1 MSYLVLARK
10 WRPQG
15 FDEVVGQRHITQTL
29 KNAIISERVAHAFI
43 FSGPRGVG
51 KTTTARIL
59 AKAINCEKGPTPEPC
74 RRCYSC
80 QEIANGNSVDVIE
93 IDGASNTSV
102 EDVRELRENV
112 KYAPSKGRAKIYIID
127 EVHMLSTSAFNAL
140 LKTLEEPPSHVIF
153 IFATTE
159 PHKIPATILSRCQ
172 HFEFR
177 RIPQIEIV
185 DRLRKI
191 TKEEGIAI
199 SDKGLVLIARAAEG
213 SLRDA
218 LSLLDQVVA
227 FGGQQIK
234 EEDLI
239 MILGM
244 ADQETLRAF
253 SKAILLKDPGKA
265 IMLLDNLVEKGQDLR
280 QFSRDMT
287 EHFRNLIMI
296 KISEKPE
303 GLIDLP
309 KEDIAEMKSEVTDV
323 TLEDLEMLFNLFL
336 RLEGDIRIS
345 TTPRFLLEMALVK
358 AAQIK
363 NIQPLGKILE
373 RIANLENDLRVTS
386 EIKRSE
392 TQASTLNPPNQVQGY
407 PDDRPGFKDKTQNS
421 KTELTGGSPVD
432 GNYQWSEIVDSIK
445 KKNYPLGSKLEQAV
459 LIDFTEDELTIGFNG
474 GATIFI
480 DSVKKAT
487 KKIIEAVS
495 EIYHKEVKV
504 NILPMNEKKL
514 SKVRQG
520 KKNLKEEVLQDPLIK
535 KTLDIFDGRLIEVK
549 PLEGFIEKNGGKDV

>member
-15 FDEVVGQRHITQTL
+15 FEDVVGQKHVTQTL
-29 KNAIISERVAHAFI
+29 KNAILSKRVAHAFI

-59 AKAINCEKGPTPEPC
+59 AKAINCEKGSTSDPC
-74 RRCYSC
+74 GKCNSC
-80 QEIANGNSVDVIE
+80 REITDGNSVDVIE

-112 KYAPSKGRAKIYIID
+112 KYAPSRGKAKIYIID

-177 RIPQIEIV
+177 RITRHEIV
-185 DRLRKI
+185 DRLRMI
-191 TKEEGIAI
+191 TKEEDI
-199 SDKGLVLIARAAEG
+199 SISENGLSIIGRAAEG

-227 FGGQQIK
+227 FGGK
-234 EEDLI
+234 ELEEADMI
-239 MILGM
+239 SILGM
-244 ADQETLRAF
+244 ADQETLRTF
-253 SKAILLKDPGKA
+253 SKAILSRDPGKA

-280 QFSRDMT
+280 QFSKDMT
-287 EHFRNLIMI
+287 EHFRNLIMV
-296 KISEKPE
+296 KIAKKPE
-303 GLIDLP
+303 GLIELP
-309 KEDIAEMKSEVTDV
+309 EEDIVQMKGEVREIS
-323 TLEDLEMLFNLFL
+323 LEELEILFNLFL
-336 RLEGDIRIS
+336 RLEGDLRATIS
-345 TTPRFLLEMALVK
+345 PRFLLEMTLVK

-363 NIQPLGKILE
+363 GLKSIDGILE
-373 RIANLENDLRVTS
+373 KIAILENDMEKISDTKVKEKKYSVSNRIGDKNQIPKMVLPEESLEERTEES
-386 EIKRSE
+386 SMDDNGKWKEILE
-392 TQASTLNPPNQVQGY
+392 
-407 PDDRPGFKDKTQNS
+407 F
-421 KTELTGGSPVD
+421 
-432 GNYQWSEIVDSIK
+432 IK
-445 KKNYPLGSKLEQAV
+445 KKNQPLWSKLEQAE
-459 LIDFTEDELTIGFNG
+459 LIGFTEKELTIGFNG

-480 DSVKKAT
+480 DSVRKSI

-495 EIYHKEVKV
+495 EVCHREIKV
-504 NILPMNEKKL
+504 NIVSIQGKRLKKERD
-514 SKVRQG
+514 K
-520 KKNLKEEVLQDPLIK
+520 KKNLREEALRDPLLK
-535 KTLDIFDGRLIEVK
+535 KTLDIFDGRLIDVK
-549 PLEGFIEKNGGKDV
+549 PSEGLTEIDENNRTEENGE

>member
-15 FDEVVGQRHITQTL
+15 FDEVVGQRHVTQTL
-29 KNAIISERVAHAFI
+29 KNAILSGRVAHAFI

-59 AKAINCEKGPTPEPC
+59 AKSVNCENGPTPEPC
-74 RRCYSC
+74 GRCYCC
-80 QEIANGNSVDVIE
+80 QEISNGNSVDVIE

-102 EDVRELRENV
+102 EDVRELRENL
-112 KYAPSKGRAKIYIID
+112 KYAPSRGRAKIYIID

-177 RIPQIEIV
+177 RIPQQEIV
-185 DRLRKI
+185 GRLRRI
-191 TKEEGIAI
+191 TDEEDIII
-199 SDKGLVLIARAAEG
+199 SDKGLVLIARASEG

-244 ADQETLRAF
+244 ADQETLRSF

-265 IMLLDNLVEKGQDLR
+265 ILLLDDLVEKGQDLR

-287 EHFRNLIMI
+287 EHFRNLIMV
-296 KISEKPE
+296 KIAEKPDS
-303 GLIDLP
+303 LIDLP
-309 KEDIAEMKSEVTDV
+309 EEDIAEMKQEVADV
-323 TLEDLEMLFNLFL
+323 TLEDLEILFNLFL
-336 RLEGDIRIS
+336 RLEGDIRVS
-345 TTPRFLLEMALVK
+345 TSPRFLLEMALVR

-363 NIQPLGKILE
+363 GLQSIDKIL
-373 RIANLENDLRVTS
+373 RKIQDLENGLGRIT
-386 EIKRSE
+386 EIKGSE
-392 TQASTLNPPNQVQGY
+392 TEGSTLNQIQE
-407 PDDRPGFKDKTQNS
+407 
-421 KTELTGGSPVD
+421 KTEESKIVVSGGSTIKD
-432 GNYQWSEIVDSIK
+432 NDRWLRIVDSIK
-445 KKNYPLGSKLEQAV
+445 KKNHPLGSKLEQAV
-459 LIDFTEDELTIGFNG
+459 VLGFTDDELTIGFNG

-480 DSVKKAT
+480 DSVKRAT

-504 NILPMNEKKL
+504 NVLAIGGKNPNKMK
-514 SKVRQG
+514 QG
-520 KKNLKEEVLQDPLIK
+520 KRNQKEIKEEALRDPLIK
-535 KTLDIFDGRLIEVK
+535 KTLDLFDGRLVEVK
-549 PLEGFIEKNGGKDV
+549 ELDDFIERNGG